1 MSRRIAMGLEKFK
14 HVVLDF
20 RDLSMVDQGFVDE
33 VFRVFQNKY
42 PQIKIK
48 HTKSNDDV
56 QFMIE
61 RSLPTPK

>member
-1 MSRRIAMGLEKFK
+1 MGLEKCK

-20 RDLSMVDQGFVDE
+20 RDLLTVDQGFVDE
-33 VFRVFQNKY
+33 VYHVFQNKY
-42 PQIKIK
+42 PQIKIE

-61 RSLPTPK
+61 RSLPSPE